1 MPAYEYGTIY
11 QFTLKIY
18 SVQENSKT
26 VERETDEYVLRVF
39 MPKAAKPIRYAGF
52 DIRTKKVRLCNVLA
66 AKVMTKQEADE
77 VLAAMPNAAN
87 VTYTVMH
94 YEEAKEREA
103 KRANRLKEQGNG
115 I

>member
-1 MPAYEYGTIY
+1 M
-11 QFTLKIY
+11 
-18 SVQENSKT
+18 QEDVKT
-26 VERETDEYVLRVF
+26 AERNTDEYVLRVF

-52 DIRTKKVRLCNVLA
+52 DIRSKKVRLCNILA
-66 AKVMTKQEADE
+66 AKVMTKKEADD
-77 VLAAMPNAAN
+77 VLAAMPKVGN

-103 KRANRLKEQGNG
+103 KRANRLKEQSNG